1 VPANPIRK
9 TVSGEASGF
18 KKLSISFRGHDGTN
32 DGAPMTDSS
41 SRFVD
46 ADERLHAADPDDWSW
61 NESWFFSWIDLDG
74 GPAGFFRVG
83 LLPNQQR
90 AMLWSFVHV
99 DGAWLGIEES
109 RLAFDDFDLSQ
120 GLGYDKWALR
130 FGWRPDPPLGGAAFS
145 FQGTCLTRTGANA
158 GAYVPVSLELDCRAT
173 GECVGTGDG
182 TDIAEVT
189 RPKDR
194 FEQSLEATGTLVVDG
209 TRHDIRAGAHRDRSW
224 GPREWRIEF
233 TIGDMQQDDRQLY
246 FVGSPAY
253 GVGAGYLREG
263 PTGLRHLKW
272 TGGTVGYDDS
282 ARTMTPGQLVFEDAD
297 GKRIEVAVAPAT
309 PSVAF
314 DMAHTCQ
321 EPEQW
326 LYWRGLI
333 EAKVPGWD
341 GPARGWF
348 EASRYGTS

>member
-1 VPANPIRK
+1 M
-9 TVSGEASGF
+9 S
-18 KKLSISFRGHDGTN
+18 
-32 DGAPMTDSS
+32 DSS

-46 ADERLHAADPDDWSW
+46 VDERVHAADPDDWSW

-83 LLPNQQR
+83 LLPNQRR
-90 AMLWSFVHV
+90 AMLWSFVFV
-99 DGAWLGIEES
+99 DGEWLGIEES
-109 RLAFDDFDLSQ
+109 RLALDDFDLSE
-120 GLGYDKWALR
+120 GLDYDKWALR
-130 FGWRPDPPLGGAAFS
+130 CGWRPAPPLRGGAFR
-145 FQGTCLTRTGANA
+145 FDGTCLTRSGTNA
-158 GAYVPVSLELDCRAT
+158 GAYVPMSLELDCRAT
-173 GECVGTGDG
+173 GACVGTREDPH
-182 TDIAEVT
+182 TAAMT
-189 RPKDR
+189 FPTDR

-209 TRHDIRAGAHRDRSW
+209 TRHEVRAGAHRDRSW

-233 TIGDMQQDDRQLY
+233 TLGDVQADDRQLY

-253 GVGAGYLREG
+253 GTGSGYLREG
-263 PTGLRHLKW
+263 SAGLRHLAW
-272 TGGTVGYDDS
+272 TSGTVGYDDA
-282 ARTMTPGQLVFEDAD
+282 ARTITPGHLVFEDPD
-297 GKRIEVAVAPAT
+297 GTHTEVAVAPVS

-333 EAKVPGWD
+333 EARVPGWD

-348 EASRYGTS
+348 EASRYGSA